1 MCASI
6 HKTLVDEFNFGM
18 IWGRSA
24 KHNPQRV
31 GLAHQLQDEDV
42 LEVVKLTQSQ
52 QRSSANYAA
61 RCQASYDL
69 YKAGKKKKRL
79 MGAAN
84 LKGGKG

>member
-1 MCASI
+1 M
-6 HKTLVDEFNFGM
+6 
-18 IWGRSA
+18 
-24 KHNPQRV
+24 
-31 GLAHQLQDEDV
+31 

-79 MGAAN
+79 MGAAH